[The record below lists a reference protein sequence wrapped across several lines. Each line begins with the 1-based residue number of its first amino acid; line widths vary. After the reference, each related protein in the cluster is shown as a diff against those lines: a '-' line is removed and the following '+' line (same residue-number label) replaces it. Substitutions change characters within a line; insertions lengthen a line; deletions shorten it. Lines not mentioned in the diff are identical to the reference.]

1 MSAIATTVGS
11 YSPPHARPAFAWRC
25 TATILGCLALAVS
38 LTAMLGW
45 LIGERGLRSFT
56 DGHAD
61 MKANTAV
68 ALALAATALLIQA
81 SEASGRRSRRLSL
94 VLAVT
99 VGAISF
105 LTLLEWATGLDL
117 GIDQFLFRDVARAG
131 ADQPGR
137 MAPGSAV
144 ALVLISTSIV
154 LTALGH
160 RPLLRQLCLLGAAVI
175 GLVALLGYASDLPGL
190 YGFPADRRMALPT
203 ALALL
208 ALGAGLLAAQ
218 PGSGPMAYVNRLSP
232 GARMGVRLL
241 PAVIVIPTTLALLRL
256 AGTKLGLVDT
266 ATGSWLVYVSTIGL
280 FCWVIVVYA
289 RRLDA
294 AEDKRRAEV
303 AEQHRQVEELN
314 ATLEQRVQQ
323 QTSELQA
330 ANHELEAFA
339 YSLAHDLRAPLRA
352 IGGFGARLERR
363 HGDQLGDGGLE
374 LLARIRAASGRMG
387 DLIDAMLL
395 LSEVTR
401 RQLTF
406 VPIDLAEI
414 AHEVADELQAEDEN
428 RRVQFEIQE
437 GLFVLGDEQLL
448 RILMRNLLE
457 NAWKFTAHRDDA
469 RIDVKRADRGVFAIS
484 DNGAGFNMD
493 FADLLFKPFS
503 RLHREDEFPG
513 TGIGLTTAERIALRH
528 GGAVWGWGEP
538 DAGATFYIKLD
549 SLDLVLGP

>member
-1 MSAIATTVGS
+1 MSAIATRLGW
-11 YSPPHARPAFAWRC
+11 YSHPPARPAFTSRRG
-25 TATILGCLALAVS
+25 ATILGWIALVLS

-45 LIGERGLRSFT
+45 LIGERALRSIT

-68 ALALAATALLIQA
+68 ALTLAAIALLIQA
-81 SEASGRRSRRLSL
+81 SGASGRRTRRLSL
-94 VLAVT
+94 VLAAT
-99 VGAISF
+99 VGAIS
-105 LTLLEWATGLDL
+105 LVTLLEWLTGLDL
-117 GIDQFLFRDVARAG
+117 GIDQLLFRDVARVG
-131 ADQPGR
+131 AHYPGR
-137 MAPGSAV
+137 MAPGSAI
-144 ALVLISTSIV
+144 ALLLIGNSIV
-154 LTALGH
+154 LTTLAR

-175 GLVALLGYASDLPGL
+175 GLVALLGYASDLPGV
-190 YGFPADRRMALPT
+190 YGFPADARMSLPT

-208 ALGAGLLAAQ
+208 ALGAGMLAAQ
-218 PGSGPMAYVNRLSP
+218 LGSGPMAYVTRLSP

-241 PAVIVIPTTLALLRL
+241 PAAIVIPTTLALLRL
-256 AGTKLGLVDT
+256 AGTKLGLFNT
-266 ATGSWLVYVSTIGL
+266 ATGAWLVCVWTIGL
-280 FCWVIVVYA
+280 FCWMIIVYA
-289 RRLDA
+289 RRLDGT
-294 AEDKRRAEV
+294 EQKRRVDV
-303 AEQHRQVEELN
+303 AEQHRRVEELN

-401 RQLTF
+401 RQLSF
-406 VPIDLAEI
+406 MPVDLAEI
-414 AHEVADELQAEDEN
+414 AHQVADELRAEDDT
-428 RRVQFEIQE
+428 RSVQFEIQD
-437 GLFVLGDEQLL
+437 GLFVLGDERLL

-457 NAWKFTAHRDDA
+457 NAWKFTAHREDA
-469 RIDVKRADRGVFAIS
+469 RIEVKRADAGVFAIS

-528 GGAVWGWGEP
+528 GGAVWGWGAP
-538 DAGATFYIKLD
+538 DGGATFYIKLD

>member
-1 MSAIATTVGS
+1 MSAIATKLGW
-11 YSPPHARPAFAWRC
+11 YSHPRARPAFAPRRG
-25 TATILGCLALAVS
+25 ATILGWIALGLS

-45 LIGERGLRSFT
+45 LIGERALRSIT

-68 ALALAATALLIQA
+68 ALTLAAIALLIQA
-81 SEASGRRSRRLSL
+81 SGASGPRMRRLSL

-99 VGAISF
+99 VAAIS
-105 LTLLEWATGLDL
+105 LVTLLEWLTGLDL
-117 GIDQFLFRDVARAG
+117 GIDQLLFGDVARVGAG
-131 ADQPGR
+131 HPGR
-137 MAPGSAV
+137 MAPGSAI
-144 ALVLISTSIV
+144 ALLLIGNSIA
-154 LTALGH
+154 LTTLGR
-160 RPLLRQLCLLGAAVI
+160 RPLLRQLCQLGAAAI
-175 GLVALLGYASDLPGL
+175 GLVALLGYASDLPGV
-190 YGFPADRRMALPT
+190 YGFPADTRMALPT

-208 ALGAGLLAAQ
+208 ALGTGMLAAQ
-218 PGSGPMAYVNRLSP
+218 PGSGAMAYVSRLSA

-241 PAVIVIPTTLALLRL
+241 PAVILIPTTLALLRL
-256 AGTKLGLVDT
+256 AGTKLGLFDT
-266 ATGSWLVYVSTIGL
+266 ATGAWLVYVSTIGL
-280 FCWVIVVYA
+280 FCWMIIVYA

-294 AEDKRRAEV
+294 AEEQRRIDV

-401 RQLTF
+401 RPLSF

-414 AHEVADELQAEDEN
+414 AHQVVDELRAEDDT
-428 RRVQFEIQE
+428 RCVQVEIQD

-469 RIDVKRADRGVFAIS
+469 RIEVNRADPGVFAIS

-528 GGAVWGWGEP
+528 GGAVWGWGAP
-538 DAGATFYIKLD
+538 DGGATFYIKLD
-549 SLDLVLGP
+549 SLDLVLAP

>member
-1 MSAIATTVGS
+1 MSSIATKLDS
-11 YSPPHARPAFAWRC
+11 YGPPHARPAFALKRG
-25 TATILGCLALAVS
+25 ATVLGCIALALS
-38 LTAMLGW
+38 LTAIVGW
-45 LIGERGLRSFT
+45 LIGEQGLRSIT

-61 MKANTAV
+61 MKANAAV

-81 SEASGRRSRRLSL
+81 SGASGRRMRRLSL
-94 VLAVT
+94 ALAVI
-99 VGAISF
+99 VGAIG
-105 LTLLEWATGLDL
+105 LVTLLEWLTGLDP
-117 GIDQFLFRDVARAG
+117 GIDQLLFGDVARVG
-131 ADQPGR
+131 ADHPGR
-137 MAPGSAV
+137 MAPGTAI
-144 ALVLISTSIV
+144 ALLLISTSIV
-154 LTALGH
+154 LTALGR
-160 RPLLRQLCLLGAAVI
+160 RPLLRQLCQLGAGVV
-175 GLVALLGYASDLPGL
+175 GLVALLGYASHFPGL
-190 YGFPADRRMALPT
+190 YGFSAATRMALPT

-208 ALGAGLLAAQ
+208 AIGAGMLAAQ
-218 PGSGPMAYVNRLSP
+218 PRSGPMAYVARLSP
-232 GARMGVRLL
+232 GARMGIRLL

-256 AGTKLGLVDT
+256 AGTNLGLFDA

-280 FCWVIVVYA
+280 FCWLIVVYA
-289 RRLDA
+289 RGLDA
-294 AEDKRRAEV
+294 AEEKRRVDV

-401 RQLTF
+401 RRLSF
-406 VPIDLAEI
+406 MPIDLAEI
-414 AHEVADELQAEDEN
+414 AHQVVDELRAEDET
-428 RRVQFEIQE
+428 RRVQIEIQD

-457 NAWKFTAHRDDA
+457 NAWKFTAHREDA
-469 RIDVKRADRGVFAIS
+469 RIEVKRADPGVFAIS

-513 TGIGLTTAERIALRH
+513 TGFGLTTAERIALRH
-528 GGAVWGWGEP
+528 GGAVWGWGAP